1 MLGEMKT
8 HAYIQRSIDD
18 TYVIFILYVDYMLI
32 TGKNKD
38 KLYKL
43 KENLSQTLDIK
54 IWEMQ
59 NTSLECVLIGIRA
72 TNVIICLNLSMYAK
86 FSRSLIWRVQSL

>member
-18 TYVIFILYVDYMLI
+18 AYVILILYVDYMLI

-38 KLYKL
+38 GSSKL
-43 KENLSQTLDIK
+43 KENLSQTF
-54 IWEMQ
+54 
-59 NTSLECVLIGIRA
+59 LECVLLGIGVMDVF
-72 TNVIICLNLSMYAK
+72 NCVNLSNVCK
-86 FSRSLIWRVQSL
+86 ILKRFIWKVQSLCALHYLCMLN